1 VKRGAWAI
9 PVVVVAALG
18 VAPGR
23 SLASPGNL
31 DPSFGSGG
39 IVDRI
44 TPDEK
49 DIVAGAPIAI
59 QADGK
64 IVIAAQDSGG
74 DGSVL
79 LERFTTSGQ
88 LDPSFGNGG
97 VVLTDVGLSALP
109 PALALQP
116 DGDILVAG
124 RSNNPENRPNAI
136 LLRYLP
142 DGRLDPSFGAGGK
155 TLEPSEGGGAAV
167 AVQRDGRI
175 LMGTRG
181 GSESAQVLRFNPNG
195 ALDSSFGIAGKATLP
210 TSSMNSLTT
219 QPDGRIVVAC
229 SRVVRLMPDGTL
241 DQSFGDAGRAEMPG
255 PAGGAYQAVV
265 QADGKIAVAGYAAEP
280 YEMRAWRLLPAGRG
294 DPMFGSGGGVAIPA
308 TPSENPYNPP
318 SNLALAVAVQP
329 DGAVLA
335 TGMNYGGGYG
345 EPTKL
350 ETVRLTPAGQLDP
363 DFGDG
368 GRVLTPLAHVAN
380 GIADSIALDGKGN
393 VVIGAFGPGE
403 GTGHIVLARYEA
415 GAGAVGAP
423 GGTGGEDPSG
433 GATGAPASGGANA
446 GGSPAH
452 GGKGAVVLS
461 VVTRRRQKRAAVR
474 RHGLHV
480 LVRASR
486 KGSVVLHLRGLGAGR
501 RALASETISVR
512 PGRPRRV
519 TLHPSRLSRRIVV
532 RAGLLAGG
540 RRVAGCSRTVRLR

>member
-1 VKRGAWAI
+1 
-9 PVVVVAALG
+9 VAALG
-18 VAPGR
+18 VAPGT
-23 SLASPGNL
+23 SLAKPGDL

-49 DIVAGAPIAI
+49 NIVAGAPIAI

-64 IVIAAQDSGG
+64 IVVAAQDSGG

-79 LERFTTSGQ
+79 LERFTTAGQ
-88 LDPSFGNGG
+88 LDPSFGSAG
-97 VVLTDVGLSALP
+97 VVLTDVGLAALP

-124 RSNNPENRPNAI
+124 KSNNPENRPNAI

-142 DGRLDPSFGAGGK
+142 DGRLDPSFGSGGK

-181 GSESAQVLRFNPNG
+181 GSESAQVLRFHANG
-195 ALDSSFGIAGKATLP
+195 ALDSSFGVGGKATLP
-210 TSSMNSLTT
+210 TSSMASLTT

-229 SRVVRLMPDGTL
+229 SWVVRLMPDGTL
-241 DQSFGDAGRAEMPG
+241 DQAFGDAGRAEMPG

-265 QADGKIAVAGYAAEP
+265 QADGKIAVAGYAGEP
-280 YEMRAWRLLPAGRG
+280 YEMRAWRLLPDGRG

-308 TPSENPYNPP
+308 TPSQNPYNPP

-335 TGMNYGGGYG
+335 TGMNLGGGYG
-345 EPTKL
+345 ERTKL
-350 ETVRLTPAGQLDP
+350 ETVRLNPSGQLDP

-368 GRVLTPLAHVAN
+368 GRVLTPLAHVDN
-380 GIADSIALDGKGN
+380 GIANSIALDLNGKA
-393 VVIGAFGPGE
+393 VIGAFGPGE
-403 GTGHIVLARYEA
+403 GTGHVVLARYDA
-415 GAGAVGAP
+415 GPGAVGAP
-423 GGTGGEDPSG
+423 AGAGDEGPTGGAPGTPADGGTDAGR
-433 GATGAPASGGANA
+433 TPAN
-446 GGSPAH
+446 
-452 GGKGAVVLS
+452 GGKARVSLS
-461 VVTRRRQKRAAVR
+461 LVTRREQQRAAVR

-480 LVRASR
+480 RVRASR
-486 KGSVVLHLRGLGAGR
+486 GGSVVLHLRALGAGR
-501 RALASETISVR
+501 RALATRTISVS

-519 TLHPSRLSRRIVV
+519 TLHPNRLSRRIVV
-532 RAGLLAGG
+532 HAGLLAGG
-540 RRVAGCSRTVRLR
+540 RRLAGCSRTVRLR